1 MTVLPRRFSQYGDAA
16 SIMQRAKVHPV
27 CIDLWKH
34 NRVSRGSD
42 TFIGM
47 TDTRDWTFYVA
58 PCFGVSTADQQ
69 RIKTGLEARYGDD
82 KIGLNKATVNAYA
95 RADLS
100 ALITNVTASSTA
112 TGATVQVPLASLEH
126 VYGRGNFVLVQLTQD
141 TDKGFDGKSHAAL
154 TAWIA
159 AHPAITLPER
169 GASGLKMNS
178 LGFAI
183 QRDTTGYYI
192 RFASSLNEVWGQGE
206 LALNDDKTVDR
217 RPSANVKRTFEYR
230 PLGGTAAD
238 DARHLGYERTREK
251 RDLPKEWAQFFELI
265 LARDLKLA
273 LINAGAKHDRIV
285 SRGITGASSKLRRFD
300 VINPDAYLDARHP
313 GTVGTD
319 HRLV

>member
-1 MTVLPRRFSQYGDAA
+1 VTTLPRKFSQFADAA
-16 SIMQRAKVHPV
+16 SVMGRARVHPL

-34 NRVSRGSD
+34 NRESRGGD

-47 TDTRDWTFYVA
+47 TDTRDWSFYIA

-69 RIKTGLEARYGDD
+69 RIKTGLEARHRDD
-82 KIGLNKATVNAYA
+82 RFALNTAIVNTYA

-112 TGATVQVPLASLEH
+112 TGATVQVPLATLEH
-126 VYGRGNFVLVQLTQD
+126 VYGRGNLVLVQLTVD

-154 TAWIA
+154 TSWIA
-159 AHPAITLPER
+159 AHPAIRLPEA
-169 GASGLKMNS
+169 GTSGLKLNS

-183 QRDTTGYYI
+183 QRDTSGYYI
-192 RFASSLNEVWGQGE
+192 RFASSLNEVWGQGQ
-206 LALNDDKTVDR
+206 LNMKGDVVDR
-217 RPSANVKRTFEYR
+217 GPSANVKRTFEYR

-238 DARHLGYERTREK
+238 DAKRLGYEKTREK

-285 SRGITGASSKLRRFD
+285 SRGIAGASSKLRRFD

-319 HRLV
+319 HRIV